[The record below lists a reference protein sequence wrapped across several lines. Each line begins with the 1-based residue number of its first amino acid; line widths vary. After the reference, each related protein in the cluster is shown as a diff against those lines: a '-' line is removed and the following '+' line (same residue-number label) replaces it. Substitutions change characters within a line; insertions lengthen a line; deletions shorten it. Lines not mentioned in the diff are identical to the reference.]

1 MTLTKQLSAEN
12 GNHELQLSEA
22 PLPQPA
28 ARPTLTMK
36 DVVAMIYRRRG
47 LALALFVAIFAMV
60 AAATIMQKSLY
71 VVRAKLLFKKERATT
86 VVSASGGAAT
96 EDKPQLS
103 EEALNSEIEI
113 LQSTTLLREVLREN
127 RSYADIL
134 GPEKTKALDSTEA
147 LELAVALFKADM
159 NCIVVP
165 KSNILQVTYE
175 AYDPRQAAAIIN
187 ELCQR
192 YVERHLEIH
201 ESKGAYSFFQ
211 KQVETLQDSLQN
223 LRVRLERY
231 EIEHNLIAP
240 DQQRQLYLQK
250 LTEYE
255 VQFNGLRASSRAA
268 TQQVNFL
275 EKQIAAEPKRLQ
287 SQNQEV
293 SSTVIDGLQDQ
304 LASLKAKYTEV
315 VSTEKNRSEPKGQL
329 ARSLKAR
336 IAKIEESI
344 QQHERTQQPEVATDI
359 NRSMMD
365 LTVEWTRA
373 RFDMIGFQTK
383 ERELKT
389 AAAEL
394 RQELKNLERASYAHE
409 AMLRK
414 LQLMQSNF
422 ELYTRKQEEARIS
435 EALDREK
442 FANVTI
448 IDPASVPLS
457 PVSPNRKLNIMAGFF
472 LALFISV
479 GAVLGLGF
487 FDGVVHASSDI
498 ERQLGVPV
506 IVSIPEGEWPPNL
519 LPETMFEAGSLPAK
533 TK

>member
-1 MTLTKQLSAEN
+1 MTLTKQLTAEK
-12 GNHELQLSEA
+12 GNHELQLSETR
-22 PLPQPA
+22 LPQPA
-28 ARPTLTMK
+28 ARPALTMK
-36 DVVAMIYRRRG
+36 DVVAMIYRRRW
-47 LALALFVAIFAMV
+47 LALALFGAIFAIV
-60 AAATIMQKSLY
+60 ATATMMQKSLY

-113 LQSTTLLREVLREN
+113 LQSTTLLREVMREN
-127 RSYADIL
+127 RSYVDII
-134 GPEKTKALDSTEA
+134 GPEKAKLLDSTAA

-175 AYDPRQAAAIIN
+175 SYDPQQAAAIIN

-192 YVERHLEIH
+192 YVERHLEVH

-211 KQVETLQDSLQN
+211 KQVDVLQDSLQN
-223 LRVRLERY
+223 LRAALEYY
-231 EIEHNLIAP
+231 EVEHNLIAP
-240 DQQRQLYLQK
+240 QQQQQLYLQK
-250 LTEYE
+250 LAEYE
-255 VQFNGLRASSRAA
+255 AQLNTQRASSRAA
-268 TQQVNFL
+268 AQQVSFL
-275 EKQIAAEPKRLQ
+275 EKQIVAEPKRLQ

-293 SSTVIDGLQDQ
+293 STTVMEGLEDQ

-336 IAKIEESI
+336 IAKIEETI

-365 LTVEWTRA
+365 LSTELTRA
-373 RFDMIGFQTK
+373 RFDLIGFQTK

-389 AAAEL
+389 AVTEL
-394 RQELKNLERASYAHE
+394 RQELKGLERARYAHE

-414 LQLMQSNF
+414 LELMQNNF
-422 ELYTRKQEEARIS
+422 ELYTKKQEEARIS

-472 LALFISV
+472 LAMFISV

-498 ERQLGVPV
+498 ERQLDIPV

-519 LPETMFEAGSLPAK
+519 LPETMFETGSLPAN

>member
-1 MTLTKQLSAEN
+1 MTLTKHIPAEK

-22 PLPQPA
+22 VPPLP
-28 ARPTLTMK
+28 ARPALTMK
-36 DVVAMIYRRRG
+36 DVAAMIYRRRG
-47 LALALFVAIFAMV
+47 LALALFGVIFAIV

-113 LQSTTLLREVLREN
+113 LQSTTLLREVLRRN
-127 RSYADIL
+127 MAYQAII
-134 GPEKTKALDSTEA
+134 GKEKAKSLDSTAA
-147 LELAVALFKADM
+147 LELAIALFKADM

-175 AYDPRQAAAIIN
+175 SYDPRQAAGVIN

-192 YVERHLEIH
+192 YVERHLEVH
-201 ESKGAYSFFQ
+201 ESKGAYAFFQ
-211 KQVETLQDSLQN
+211 KQVETLEDSLQH
-223 LRVRLERY
+223 LRTRLERY

-255 VQFNGLRASSRAA
+255 VQLNSLRASSRAA

-275 EKQIAAEPKRLQ
+275 QKQIAAEPKRLQ
-287 SQNQEV
+287 SQNHEV

-304 LASLKAKYTEV
+304 LASLKTKYAEV
-315 VSTEKNRSEPKGQL
+315 VSTEKNRNEPKGQL

-336 IAKIEESI
+336 IAKIEETI

-365 LTVEWTRA
+365 LTTELTRA

-389 AAAEL
+389 ATAEL
-394 RQELKNLERASYAHE
+394 RQELKNLERASFAYE
-409 AMLRK
+409 AMVRK
-414 LQLMQSNF
+414 LQLMQNNF
-422 ELYTRKQEEARIS
+422 ELYTKKQEEARIS

-479 GAVLGLGF
+479 GTVLGLGF
-487 FDGVVHASSDI
+487 FDGVVHSSSDI
-498 ERQLGVPV
+498 ERRLEVPV

-519 LPETMFEAGSLPAK
+519 LPETMFEPGSLPANAK
-533 TK
+533 

>member
-1 MTLTKQLSAEN
+1 MTLTKQLTAEK
-12 GNHELQLSEA
+12 GNHELQLSET

-28 ARPTLTMK
+28 GRPALTVK
-36 DVVAMIYRRRG
+36 DVVAMLYRRRW
-47 LALALFVAIFAMV
+47 LALALFAAIFAII
-60 AAATIMQKSLY
+60 AAATMMQKSLY
-71 VVRAKLLFKKERATT
+71 VVRAKLLFKKERATA
-86 VVSASGGAAT
+86 VVSAGGSAVT
-96 EDKPQLS
+96 EDKPQVS
-103 EEALNSEIEI
+103 EEGLNSEIEI
-113 LQSTTLLREVLREN
+113 LQSTTLLREVLRTDQAYKE
-127 RSYADIL
+127 II
-134 GPEKTKALDSTEA
+134 GEEKAKSLDSTAA

-175 AYDPRQAAAIIN
+175 SYDPRQASAIVN

-192 YVERHLEIH
+192 YVERHLEVH
-201 ESKGAYSFFQ
+201 ESKGAYLFFR
-211 KQVETLQDSLQN
+211 KQVETLQDSLYN
-223 LRVRLERY
+223 LRARLERY
-231 EIEHNLIAP
+231 EIENNLIAP
-240 DQQRQLYLQK
+240 EQQRQLYLQK

-255 VQFNGLRASSRAA
+255 VQLSALRASSRAA
-268 TQQVNFL
+268 TQQVSFL

-304 LASLKAKYTEV
+304 LASLKAKYAEV
-315 VSTEKNRSEPKGQL
+315 VSTEKSRSEPKGQL

-344 QQHERTQQPEVATDI
+344 QQHERTQQPEVASDI

-365 LTVEWTRA
+365 LTTELTRA

-394 RQELKNLERASYAHE
+394 RQELKNLERASFAHE

-414 LQLMQSNF
+414 LQLMQNNF
-422 ELYTRKQEEARIS
+422 ELYTKKQEEARIS

-472 LALFISV
+472 LALFVSV

-498 ERQLGVPV
+498 ERQLEIPV

-519 LPETMFEAGSLPAK
+519 LPETMFESGSLPAH

>member
-1 MTLTKQLSAEN
+1 MTLTKQLTAEK
-12 GNHELQLSEA
+12 GNHELQLSEV
-22 PLPQPA
+22 PPQPA
-28 ARPTLTMK
+28 GRPALTAK
-36 DVVAMIYRRRG
+36 DVVAMIYRRRR
-47 LALALFVAIFAMV
+47 LALALFGAVFAII
-60 AAATIMQKSLY
+60 AAATVMQKSLY

-86 VVSASGGAAT
+86 VVSGGGTVT
-96 EDKPQLS
+96 EDKPQVS
-103 EEALNSEIEI
+103 EEGLNSEIEI

-127 RSYADIL
+127 RVYTDII
-134 GPEKTKALDSTEA
+134 GPEKTQALDSTRA
-147 LELAVALFKADM
+147 LELAIALFKADM

-175 AYDPRQAAAIIN
+175 SYDPERAAIVVN

-192 YVERHLEIH
+192 YVERHLEVH

-211 KQVETLQDSLQN
+211 KQVEALQDSLHN
-223 LRVRLERY
+223 LRARLESY

-240 DQQRQLYLQK
+240 EQQRQLYLQK

-255 VQFNGLRASSRAA
+255 VQLSSLRANSRAA
-268 TQQVNFL
+268 TQQVSFL
-275 EKQIAAEPKRLQ
+275 EKQIAAEPKRLR
-287 SQNQEV
+287 SQNLEV
-293 SSTVIDGLQDQ
+293 SDTVLDGLQDQ

-315 VSTEKNRSEPKGQL
+315 VSTEKNRNEPKGQL

-336 IAKIEESI
+336 IARLEEAI
-344 QQHERTQQPEVATDI
+344 TQHERTQQPEVATAI
-359 NRSMMD
+359 NRSLMD
-365 LTVEWTRA
+365 LTTEWTRA
-373 RFDMIGFQTK
+373 RFDMIGFQIK

-394 RQELKNLERASYAHE
+394 RQQLKNLERASFAYE
-409 AMLRK
+409 AMTRK
-414 LQLMQSNF
+414 LQLMQNNF
-422 ELYTRKQEEARIS
+422 ELYTKKQEEARIS

-472 LALFISV
+472 LAVFVSV

-498 ERQLGVPV
+498 ERQLELPV